1 MDEVFGSSGGS
12 GVSGGMAVADEA
24 RQEAIYKRLG
34 LLDFGS
40 EKQPARSQ
48 DDKGYAEHRE

>member
-24 RQEAIYKRLG
+24 RQEAIYRRLG